1 VLIIASGSCGGTTT
15 TTAGTT
21 TTTSGS
27 GAGGSITYMIDLT
40 GGVLL
45 EVTGST
51 ETWYYPNLEGGTAA
65 EANSAGAA
73 VGGITLYDP
82 FGNALTS
89 LQSDSPDGLA
99 YGFEG
104 STA

>member
-1 VLIIASGSCGGTTT
+1 
-15 TTAGTT
+15 
-21 TTTSGS
+21 
-27 GAGGSITYMIDLT
+27 MIDLT